1 MISLFSAIFLGSL
14 KVPYDEIRRRIVE
27 VDESQLSS
35 EMLEQL
41 LKFIPEP
48 EQLQAL
54 AQLKDEIDSLA
65 EPEQF
70 CVVVR
75 DPLLPLF
82 LAPLFYF
89 SVSHTRPAHPISAL
103 HKLPKIGNSPTQ

>member
-75 DPLLPLF
+75 NFTLPLSSSPF
-82 LAPLFYF
+82 FYKALIIIVITALPVPAPPSPPTCS
-89 SVSHTRPAHPISAL
+89 SVT
-103 HKLPKIGNSPTQ
+103 